1 VPGRGARRGKTR
13 GRITGR
19 VTALVVLLLAL
30 LVVGGAAAGTERS
43 LPWSGGTSRTTP
55 IERALSGVAARLAG
69 NERTVRCASPG
80 QWRALGAQH
89 DFGAAVTW
97 AMTPLLGAPGS
108 ATRPEGY
115 SSLAPRTCRL
125 LAAFAAAPVERG
137 TRICRHGASR
147 GAPVLG
153 ECDGWGATLVAVHV
167 LGHESI
173 HLAGVVDEAAADC
186 LAMQVD
192 ALVAMQLGATRVFAR
207 TLARDYWEQY
217 YAAQEPEYRSPQC
230 RDAGSLDLFRADGGW
245 PTPRRYPPR
254 IGEALESFGT
264 RPVDH

>member
-115 SSLAPRTCRL
+115 SSLAP
-125 LAAFAAAPVERG
+125 
-137 TRICRHGASR
+137 RICRHGASR